1 MARTAVLIA
10 AFAAAFFTPA
20 AADEFT
26 IDGPESVANMT
37 FACWSEKKATSA
49 FNAANFDAV
58 LQGLLVQKTSAD
70 RPLMTVWLHH
80 LSGRASVV
88 ISHPNGDECIVL
100 VAADVQ

>member
-1 MARTAVLIA
+1 MARKAVLIA
-10 AFAAAFFTPA
+10 ALLAAFLMPA

-37 FACWSEKKATSA
+37 FACWSKKKATSA
-49 FNAANFDAV
+49 FNNANFDAV